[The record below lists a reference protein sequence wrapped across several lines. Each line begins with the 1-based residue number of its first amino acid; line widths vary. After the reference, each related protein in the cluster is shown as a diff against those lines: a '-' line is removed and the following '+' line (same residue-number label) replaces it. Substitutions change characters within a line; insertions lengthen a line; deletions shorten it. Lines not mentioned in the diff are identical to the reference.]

1 MIDLRAQSRVAFLLL
16 LFVMVISP
24 SCTQTINYPAPTLK
38 SISPTNINAAQPQFV
53 LKVMGSNLVQQ
64 TAVQWSGSSG
74 TVTIPVVIFVSTN
87 ELDATIPASLIQNPG
102 TVDISVTT
110 PTPGGGTSPSSTQQP
125 IVFTINPINSPIPQI
140 TSISPTV
147 VSAGSGSGFTLFIT
161 GKDFVSQSTVSI
173 NNNNRTTTYIN
184 STTLQASV
192 TSADIA
198 NPGSLQIAVTNP
210 PPGGGTSNAM
220 PLSVQNPIPTVTT
233 VAPVSAT
240 AGSADTT
247 ITITGAN
254 FVNGFTTITL
264 NGVAVP
270 SSIVSSTEATAVLP
284 ASRLLQAGVE
294 KIVVVNQGPPG
305 GGDSDPLI
313 FSVNPKA
320 SIGLPVLVDL
330 APDGT
335 QAVNGVCG
343 GSSNCQSGALGL
355 QTFTVGPSVSSNG
368 QFVAYASVSHN
379 VVTTDLNPSPDIFLR
394 NTCLQTTTTSVSC
407 TPSTTIVSTDPY
419 GKAANG
425 ASSEPSISDQ
435 SATPGFGAFTS
446 TATNLQV
453 AVPVNNSFSQ
463 VYWRPLCTSTTCSYA
478 PTSFTTQLVSVAAD
492 GLSAGN
498 GPSYNPVVSADGEY
512 VAFVSLATNLVSNVA
527 ADGVTPQ
534 VYVHVM
540 CNGAVA
546 SSSCAPL
553 TYLVSS
559 ADGTTPGNAPSSHP
573 SISDLGL
580 FVSFT
585 STATNLGATA
595 PNPSGASEIFE
606 RSTCVTTI
614 GNIDNSCAPETLIIS
629 TPDGTTPA
637 DGSSTD
643 SSISHTSSAVS
654 ATTVVYNGRFVAFAS
669 TGTNLVPGAGPVQQ
683 IYVRDT
689 CIGVSTSSIDNTC
702 TPSTALVSTSD
713 GTTPGNGASSH
724 PSVSADA
731 QVVAFS
737 SLASN
742 FANTTNGVENIF
754 ARNTCLSI
762 VTTCTPS
769 LAIASISQGT
779 SPSPSNGASL
789 RPSVSADGQTVGFL
803 SFSNNLVTNDT
814 NGLEDIFLAST
825 SFTTTTT
832 VTGVTEP
839 VSATAASETS
849 EPQAEPKR

>member
-1 MIDLRAQSRVAFLLL
+1 
-16 LFVMVISP
+16 MVISP

-38 SISPTNINAAQPQFV
+38 SISPTNINAAQPQFL

-64 TAVQWSGSSG
+64 TAVEWSGSTG
-74 TVTIPVVIFVSTN
+74 TVTIPLVIFVSTN

-102 TVDISVTT
+102 TVNISVTT

-125 IVFTINPINSPIPQI
+125 IVFTINPINSPTPQI

-147 VSAGSGSGFTLFIT
+147 VSAASGSGFTLFVT
-161 GKDFVSQSTVSI
+161 GKNFVSQSTVSI

-184 STTLQASV
+184 STSLEASV
-192 TSADIA
+192 TAADIA
-198 NPGSLQIAVTNP
+198 NPGSLEIAVTNP
-210 PPGGGTSNAM
+210 PPGGGTSNAL
-220 PLSVQNPIPTVTT
+220 PLSVQNPIPTAAT
-233 VAPVSAT
+233 VSPISVT
-240 AGSADTT
+240 AGSVQTT
-247 ITITGAN
+247 ITVTGAN

-264 NGVAVP
+264 NGVSVP
-270 SSIVSSTEATAVLP
+270 TSVVSSTEATAVLP
-284 ASRLLQAGVE
+284 ADRLLQAGVE

-305 GGDSDPLI
+305 GGESDPLI

-335 QAVNGVCG
+335 QALNGICG
-343 GSSNCQSGALGL
+343 GSSNCQTGALGL

-379 VVTTDLNPSPDIFLR
+379 VVTTDLNPSADIFLR
-394 NTCLQTTTTSVSC
+394 NTCLQTTSTSVSC
-407 TPSTTIVSTDPY
+407 TPSTSVVSSDPN

-425 ASSEPSISDQ
+425 ASSEPTISDE
-435 SATPGFGAFTS
+435 SATPGFAAFTS

-453 AVPVNNSFSQ
+453 AVPVDNSFSQ
-463 VYWRPLCTSTTCSYA
+463 VYWRPLCTAATCSIS
-478 PTSFTTQLVSVAAD
+478 PTTYVTQLVSVSAD

-498 GPSYNPVVSADGEY
+498 GPSYNPVVSADGQY

-534 VYVHVM
+534 IYVHLL

-559 ADGTTPGNAPSSHP
+559 ADGTTPGNAPSSRP

-580 FVSFT
+580 YVSFT
-585 STATNLGATA
+585 SAATNLGATA

-614 GNIDNSCAPETLIIS
+614 GTIDNSCAPETLIIS

-654 ATTVVYNGRFVAFAS
+654 GTTVAYNGRFVAFAS
-669 TGTNLVPGAGPVQQ
+669 TATNLVPGAGPVQQ

-689 CIGVSTSSIDNTC
+689 CIGISTSSIVTTC
-702 TPSTALVSTSD
+702 TPSTTLISTFD

-724 PSVSADA
+724 PSVSANS
-731 QVVAFS
+731 QIVAFS

-742 FANTTNGVENIF
+742 FANTTNGIENIF
-754 ARNTCLSI
+754 SRNTCLAI

-769 LAIASISQGT
+769 LAISSISQGT

-789 RPSVSADGQTVGFL
+789 RPAVSADGQTVSFL

-814 NGLEDIFLAST
+814 NGLEDIFLGT
-825 SFTTTTT
+825 TTFTTTTT

-839 VSATAASETS
+839 ASATATSDASELKI
-849 EPQAEPKR
+849 EEKR